1 MKNPIFDVAGW
12 RISNRLRLN
21 NYTGRK
27 GKCTADRPWHT
38 TLRATGRRKDRYDT
52 AAYP

>member
-1 MKNPIFDVAGW
+1 MKNPIFDVASG

-21 NYTGRK
+21 NYSSRK

-38 TLRATGRRKDRYDT
+38 TPAGRRKDRYDT